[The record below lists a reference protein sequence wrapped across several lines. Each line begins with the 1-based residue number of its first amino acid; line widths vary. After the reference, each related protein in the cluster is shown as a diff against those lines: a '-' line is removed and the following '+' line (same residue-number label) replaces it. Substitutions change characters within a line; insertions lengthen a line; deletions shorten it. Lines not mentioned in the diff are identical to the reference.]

1 MRTTQVEKE
10 AKEWT
15 VEEEKRKENRERNEG
30 RIEVRGRK
38 RR

>member
-10 AKEWT
+10 AKEST

-30 RIEVRGRK
+30 RIEV
-38 RR
+38 